1 LAETGD
7 ALGLFAFE
15 DGEASVF
22 WSFDEAA
29 RALDADDV
37 RAGAYELFTIDGRV
51 VEAVAD
57 GVRVELV
64 VTAGRDEAALVDRL
78 RVICGDGGIEFSAD
92 DLPGIAR
99 ELYRRDW

>member
-1 LAETGD
+1 MGD
-7 ALGLFAFE
+7 ALGLFVFE
-15 DGEASVF
+15 DGEVSVF

-37 RAGAYELFTIDGRV
+37 RGGAYELFTVDGRV
-51 VEAVAD
+51 VEALVD
-57 GVRVELV
+57 GARVELV
-64 VTAGRDEAALVDRL
+64 VTAERAEQALAERL

-92 DLPGIAR
+92 DLPGLAR